1 MRIYALTVLSVLF
14 SPALAFSQISF
25 NGGGTNGGAV
35 IVGSSTTTCDAS
47 TVGGLRYS
55 GGTIQYCNGAVWDAI
70 NAIGGCDGTPA
81 SFNFADQ
88 SAVVNSTLTLSNILL
103 ITGTDPGCTTIVSVS
118 GGGSP
123 EFRVCSDSLCSSE
136 VQTWT
141 ATNTSIDMN
150 TRYLQLRAT
159 SASSDNTAVNVTASV
174 GGVENTWTL
183 STASSGSCGTSPIV
197 GQTCSDGSVYAGL
210 APDGNVEMYVTRCDA
225 GMSWNGS
232 NCTGIPTLL
241 PWNNGDFSDGGTVNT
256 GQASFNT
263 GQANSA
269 AIYAIDADSA
279 VTGFQI
285 HQSVEACETL
295 TVHGHTDW
303 YLPAKDELAI
313 IYNNLQDGT
322 PDDNSPDP
330 LINGFSTINYWS
342 SSDGGTDQAWR
353 VNFDNGSE
361 NSNVSRKSYN
371 YSIRCARRD

>member
-1 MRIYALTVLSVLF
+1 
-14 SPALAFSQISF
+14 
-25 NGGGTNGGAV
+25 
-35 IVGSSTTTCDAS
+35 
-47 TVGGLRYS
+47 
-55 GGTIQYCNGAVWDAI
+55 
-70 NAIGGCDGTPA
+70 
-81 SFNFADQ
+81 
-88 SAVVNSTLTLSNILL
+88 
-103 ITGTDPGCTTIVSVS
+103 
-118 GGGSP
+118 
-123 EFRVCSDSLCSSE
+123 
-136 VQTWT
+136 
-141 ATNTSIDMN
+141 
-150 TRYLQLRAT
+150 
-159 SASSDNTAVNVTASV
+159 
-174 GGVENTWTL
+174 
-183 STASSGSCGTSPIV
+183 
-197 GQTCSDGSVYAGL
+197 
-210 APDGNVEMYVTRCDA
+210 MYVTRCDV
-225 GMSWNGS
+225 GMSWDSS

-241 PWNNGDFSDGGTVNT
+241 PWNNGDFADGGTVNT
-256 GQASFNT
+256 AQASFNT

-295 TVHGHTDW
+295 TIHGHTDW